1 MAEFAQAIDY
11 VLGNER
17 GYSNDPHDPGG
28 ETNFG
33 ISKRSYPHLDIKSL
47 TREDAITIYERDFWI
62 FGGLTSQRIATKVFD
77 EYVNSG
83 HHSIRQAQLALG
95 YLQAGPIIAD
105 GKYGAITEEHLNSL
119 TCDTAGEQKFMDE
132 FKARLCKMYCDDGTA
147 NPGESGD
154 LMGWLRRAVK
164 G

>member
-1 MAEFAQAIDY
+1 MAEFAQAIEY
-11 VLGNER
+11 VLGNEG

-33 ISKRSYPHLDIKSL
+33 ISKRSYPHLDIKTL
-47 TREDAITIYERDFWI
+47 TREDAITIYERDYWI
-62 FGGLTSQRIATKVFD
+62 FGGLSSQRIATKIFD

-105 GKYGAITEEHLNSL
+105 GKYGSITEQSLNAV
-119 TCDTAGEQKFMDE
+119 DEARFMDE
-132 FKARLCKMYCDDGTA
+132 FKARLCKMYCDDGQA

-154 LMGWLRRAVK
+154 LMGWIRRAVK

>member
-1 MAEFAQAIDY
+1 MADFAQAIGY
-11 VLGNER
+11 VLANEG

-33 ISKRSYPHLDIKSL
+33 ISKRSYPFLDIKNL
-47 TREDAITIYERDFWI
+47 TREEAITIYERDFWI
-62 FGGLTSQRIATKVFD
+62 FGGLTSQRIATKIFD

-83 HHSIRQAQLALG
+83 HHAIRQVQLALG

-105 GKYGAITEEHLNSL
+105 GKYGSLTESHLNAV
-119 TCDTAGEQKFMDE
+119 DEQKFMDE
-132 FKARLCKMYCDDGTA
+132 FKARLCKMYCDDGQA

-154 LMGWLRRAVK
+154 LMGWIRRAVK